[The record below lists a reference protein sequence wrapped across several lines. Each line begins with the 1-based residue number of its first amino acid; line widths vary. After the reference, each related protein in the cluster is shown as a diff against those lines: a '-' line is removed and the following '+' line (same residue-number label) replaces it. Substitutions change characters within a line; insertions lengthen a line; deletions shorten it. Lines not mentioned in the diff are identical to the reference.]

1 MIFPHLIL
9 IDQFQ
14 ISGYLNCFMKFN
26 HPSSL
31 NTRRSIIKYVSTLI
45 KGNILHMFI
54 YLMQS
59 NSIKQISHFFNY
71 CFFVIWHHYKESI
84 CPCFDLMIDVFRR
97 IGSISAILRWRL
109 ILKSEQF
116 WFFLNSLWRHTR
128 IDSSSNSLIMTNGF
142 VSLVT
147 AFSIY
152 MLSNGQNAIL

>member
-59 NSIKQISHFFNY
+59 NSIKRISFFFNY
-71 CFFVIWHHYKESI
+71 CFFVIWHHYKENI

-97 IGSISAILRWRL
+97 IGSISAILRWKL

-116 WFFLNSLWRHTR
+116 WFLPASPKAKAGLGVQSLRPSVPKSCHRNSSETT
-128 IDSSSNSLIMTNGF
+128 DPFIMKLG
-142 VSLVT
+142 
-147 AFSIY
+147 
-152 MLSNGQNAIL
+152 M